1 MAAFTALD
9 INLDNLVDDVANSG
23 IVAAAASQ
31 TVDMTGRKKL
41 TLYVRNADNDADAYV
56 TIKAGVGIRSG
67 LGSRIEKVDFGD
79 TAVIK
84 IEDTARHVGAT
95 GLITVEL
102 NQSNGSALGGGD
114 LANITLIGIRE

>member
-9 INLDNLVDDVANSG
+9 VKNEVDVDDVANSG

-31 TVDMTGRKKL
+31 TVDMAGFKRL
-41 TLYVRNADNDADAYV
+41 TLYVNNADNDADAYV
-56 TIKAGVGIRSG
+56 TIKAGVGIRSS

-84 IEDTARHVGAT
+84 ITDTARHVGAT